1 MFKFHMIQDVS
12 PGVRKSALHALNNT
26 LSTVKNLKPSDA
38 NTFPEYIFPGL
49 INVCIKIIC
58 NFIHFIFIN
67 LVTLGCTR

>member
-12 PGVRKSALHALNNT
+12 PGVRKSALHGLNNT

-49 INVCIKIIC
+49 INVSIKLHCLIEFYIY
-58 NFIHFIFIN
+58 FKI
-67 LVTLGCTR
+67 LGFTR